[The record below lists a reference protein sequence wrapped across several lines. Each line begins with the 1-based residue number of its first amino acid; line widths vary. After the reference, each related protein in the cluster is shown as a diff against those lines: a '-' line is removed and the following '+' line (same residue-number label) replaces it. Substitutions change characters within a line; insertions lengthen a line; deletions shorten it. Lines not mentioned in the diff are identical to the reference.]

1 MTLIYLEWADTIG
14 CGNSWIPKSELN
26 EWIDDSEWIIK
37 TIGWVLRE
45 DDKFIVLA
53 HQIKPADSFTEE
65 QYGHIQ
71 KIPKTWIR
79 KREIINLGGMADF
92 NAKAS

>member
-1 MTLIYLEWADTIG
+1 MKLIYLEWADAIG
-14 CGNSWIPKSELN
+14 CGNSWITKAELN

-37 TIGWVLRE
+37 SVGWVLRE

-53 HQIKPADSFTEE
+53 QQIKPEDNFTGE
-65 QYGHIQ
+65 QYGHLQ

-79 KREIINLGGMADF
+79 KRKVIKL
-92 NAKAS
+92 